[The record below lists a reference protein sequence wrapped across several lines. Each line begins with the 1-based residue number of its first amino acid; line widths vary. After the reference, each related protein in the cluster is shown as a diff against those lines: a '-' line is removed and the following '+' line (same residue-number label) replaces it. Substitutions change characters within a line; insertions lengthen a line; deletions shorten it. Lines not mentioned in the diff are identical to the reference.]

1 MERTL
6 VVVFDNEK
14 KAYEGKNALWKL
26 DGEGSI
32 VVYAYAVVTKN
43 ADGTTKVK
51 EGDEP
56 GPIGTL
62 LSTTVGGITGLL
74 GGPVAS
80 TVGALS
86 GFALGSGWDIDN
98 LRIGEDFIDDVAK
111 VLTPNKAALIAEV
124 DEDWTTPVDTRME
137 AIGGLVFRRALSEVR
152 TQMNEQDIAAMKAD
166 IAQMK
171 AEAANANAERKAKLQ
186 IKIDTLNNKIEKQ
199 YEKAEDRRKA
209 FLKERATKREI
220 LKKKAAAAG
229 KAVRELAN
237 TPV

>member
-14 KAYEGKNALWKL
+14 KAYEGTKALWKL
-26 DGEGSI
+26 DNDGS
-32 VVYAYAVVTKN
+32 VAVYAYAVVVKN

-62 LSTTVGGITGLL
+62 LSTTLGGLTGLL
-74 GGPVAS
+74 GGPAAS
-80 TVGALS
+80 AVGAIS

-98 LRIGEDFIDDVAK
+98 LRVGEDFIDDVRK

-124 DEDWTTPVDTRME
+124 DEDWTTPVDTQME
-137 AIGGLVFRRALSEVR
+137 ALGGIVFRRALSDVR
-152 TQMNEQDIAAMKAD
+152 TQMNEQDIAAMKTD
-166 IAQMK
+166 VAQMK
-171 AEAANANAERKAKLQ
+171 AEAAYANAERKAKLQ
-186 IKIDTLNNKIEKQ
+186 IKIDTLNNKIETQ

-209 FLKERATKREI
+209 FFNERAQKREV
-220 LKKKAAAAG
+220 LKKKAKAAG
-229 KAVRELAN
+229 KAVRDLAN

>member
-26 DGEGSI
+26 DDEGSI
-32 VVYAYAVVTKN
+32 VVYANAVVVKK

-56 GPIGTL
+56 GPIGTF
-62 LSTTVGGITGLL
+62 LSTTVGGLTGLL
-74 GGPVAS
+74 GGPAAS
-80 TVGALS
+80 AVGAIS

-98 LRIGEDFIDDVAK
+98 LRIGEDFIEDIAK

-124 DEDWTTPVDTRME
+124 DEDWTAPVDTRME
-137 AIGGLVFRRALSEVR
+137 AIGGLVFRRALSDVR

-186 IKIDTLNNKIEKQ
+186 VKIDTLNNKIDTQ

-209 FLKERATKREI
+209 FLKERGEKREI

-229 KAVRELAN
+229 KAIRNLAN